1 MEGPYEKTKKTME
14 TVYREAVPN
23 QDLDHLKS
31 YTSKPWVEVALKL
44 KQKQR
49 NGLCLNLCYKQII
62 FLISTGFF
70 FQSTTFIR

>member
-49 NGLCLNLCYKQII
+49 NGFCLFYKQII
-62 FLISTGFF
+62 FLLSTGFD
-70 FQSTTFIR
+70 IRD